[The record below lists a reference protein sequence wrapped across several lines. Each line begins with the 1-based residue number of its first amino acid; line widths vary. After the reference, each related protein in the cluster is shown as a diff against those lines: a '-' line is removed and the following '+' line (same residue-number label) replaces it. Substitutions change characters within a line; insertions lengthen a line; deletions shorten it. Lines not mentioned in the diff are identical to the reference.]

1 MKYGGVLHTK
11 IPFDLNS
18 FNLPKNNNEIKN
30 KINFHLSYNYP
41 NIKSILRKLFFK
53 QPNYFPDKPEAII
66 DDFILDDYSINII
79 KKTNWNILK
88 SYKYENLNL
97 SDMKFNNVGTT
108 STNSTHFKKIFKT
121 ILTFIYIQIP
131 NFEIQKKL
139 KDFYMPD

>member
-1 MKYGGVLHTK
+1 MSNIVIVGSGITGL
-11 IPFDLNS
+11 IASL
-18 FNLPKNNNEIKN
+18 LLRN
-30 KINFHLSYNYP
+30 KYP
-41 NIKSILRKLFFK
+41 NK
-53 QPNYFPDKPEAII
+53 
-66 DDFILDDYSINII
+66 NII
-79 KKTNWNILK
+79 ILEKDTEIGGLLK

-139 KDFYMPD
+139 KDFYMSD